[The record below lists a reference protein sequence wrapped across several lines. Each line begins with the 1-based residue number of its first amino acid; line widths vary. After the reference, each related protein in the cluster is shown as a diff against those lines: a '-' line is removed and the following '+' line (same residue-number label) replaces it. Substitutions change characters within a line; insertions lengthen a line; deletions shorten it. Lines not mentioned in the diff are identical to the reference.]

1 MNYNFEEVLN
11 SMSLA
16 LDLAEMSTFDDNQIF
31 DNETNIHYTTES
43 FLDHSKKTTYIALEL
58 CKELDLSKYL
68 VEDIYLASLIHDIGA
83 IEALEKSHA
92 TKEFILGH
100 CITGSNLL
108 QNKLFSNIS
117 EIIRSH
123 HENWDGSGPLN
134 LRGGSIPIGSQIIRL
149 ADVLAIKYATDFKKT
164 LKRDEIISW
173 VKSKKDIIFSS
184 IITEAFLN
192 LASTD
197 SFWLNLS
204 NIAKIPSLM
213 KNISPRIARTLTLDE
228 IEIIAYIFSQIVDK
242 KSPFTA
248 KHSRE
253 IADLSYRVSKHMGF
267 NENKCQKMKL
277 AGLFHDIGKLAI
289 PSKILNKNG
298 SLSNSEFDIVKSHAY
313 YTNLILSP
321 ITGFDDIRNWASN
334 HHEKLNGTGYP
345 NKLTDKDLSLESRI
359 LAVCDIYQ
367 ALTEDRPYREGL
379 SQKNA
384 FDILNKMAS
393 DNLIC
398 IKTVKLLHEALNI
411 LEVKR

>member
-16 LDLAEMSTFDDNQIF
+16 LDLAEMSTFDDNEIF
-31 DNETNIHYTTES
+31 DNETNIQYTTES

-58 CKELDLSKYL
+58 CKELGLSNYL
-68 VEDIYLASLIHDIGA
+68 IEDIYLASLIHDIGA

-92 TKEFILGH
+92 NKEFILGH

-108 QNKLFSNIS
+108 RNKIFNNIS
-117 EIIRSH
+117 DIIRSH
-123 HENWDGSGPLN
+123 HENWNGSGPLKLKGN
-134 LRGGSIPIGSQIIRL
+134 SIPIGSQIIRI
-149 ADVLAIKYATDFKKT
+149 ADVLAIKFITNSQQIFN
-164 LKRDEIISW
+164 RDVIISW

-184 IITEAFLN
+184 IITDAFLK

-197 SFWLNLS
+197 SFWLNLC
-204 NIAKIPSLM
+204 NIVKIPSLM
-213 KNISPRIARTLTLDE
+213 RNISPKIKRTLTLDE

-248 KHSRE
+248 QHSRE
-253 IADLSYRVSKHMGF
+253 IADLSYMVAKHVGF
-267 NENKCQKMKL
+267 DENKCQKMKL

-298 SLSNSEFDIVKSHAY
+298 ALSESEFNIVKSHAY

-321 ITGFDDIRNWASN
+321 ITGLDDVREWATN

-345 NKLTDKDLSLESRI
+345 NKFNDKHLSLESRI

-379 SQKNA
+379 SQEKA

-398 IKTVKLLHEALNI
+398 IKAVKLLHEALFPF
-411 LEVKR
+411 

>member
-31 DNETNIHYTTES
+31 DSETNIHYTTES

-58 CKELDLSKYL
+58 CKELDLNKYL

-92 TKEFILGH
+92 THEFILGH
-100 CITGSNLL
+100 CITGANLL
-108 QNKLFSNIS
+108 QNKIFDNIS

-134 LRGGSIPIGSQIIRL
+134 LKGNSIPIGSQIIRL
-149 ADVLAIKYATDFKKT
+149 ADILAIKFATNSKK
-164 LKRDEIISW
+164 LLNRDDIISW
-173 VKSKKDIIFSS
+173 VKSKNNVVFSS
-184 IITEAFLN
+184 TITQAFMN
-192 LASTD
+192 IASTD

-204 NIAKIPSLM
+204 NIAKIPSLI
-213 KNISPRIARTLTLDE
+213 KTISPRIVRTLTLDE

-253 IADLSYRVSKHMGF
+253 IADLSYIVSKYIGF

-298 SLSNSEFDIVKSHAY
+298 SLSNSEFNTVKSHAY

-321 ITGFDDIRNWASN
+321 IKGFDDVRVWASN

-367 ALTEDRPYREGL
+367 ALTEDRPYRNGL
-379 SQKNA
+379 SQEKT
-384 FDILNKMAS
+384 FDILKEMAS

-398 IKTVKLLHEALNI
+398 IKAVKLLHEALN
-411 LEVKR
+411 R

>member
-1 MNYNFEEVLN
+1 MNYNFEEVLY

-16 LDLAEMSTFDDNQIF
+16 LDLAEMSTFDDNQIY
-31 DNETNIHYTTES
+31 DCETNIHYTTES

-58 CKELDLSKYL
+58 CKELELSKYL
-68 VEDIYLASLIHDIGA
+68 VEDIYLSSLIHDIGA

-100 CITGSNLL
+100 CVTGANLL
-108 QNKLFSNIS
+108 QNKIFNNIS
-117 EIIRSH
+117 DIIRNH

-134 LRGGSIPIGSQIIRL
+134 IKGSSIPIGSQIIRL
-149 ADVLAIKYATDFKKT
+149 ADVLAIKFATNS
-164 LKRDEIISW
+164 LESLNRAEIISW
-173 VKSKKDIIFSS
+173 VKSKSNLIFSNS
-184 IITEAFLN
+184 ITDAFIN
-192 LASTD
+192 IASTD
-197 SFWLNLS
+197 FFWLNLS
-204 NIAKIPSLM
+204 NVARIPSLI
-213 KNISPRIARTLTLDE
+213 KTISPKIVRTLTLDE

-253 IADLSYRVSKHMGF
+253 IADLSYRVSKYIGF

-298 SLSNSEFDIVKSHAY
+298 SLSDAEFNTVKSHAY

-321 ITGFDDIRNWASN
+321 ITGLDDVREWACS

-345 NKLTDKDLSLESRI
+345 KKLTDKDLSLESRI

-367 ALTEDRPYREGL
+367 ALTEERPYRGGL
-379 SQKNA
+379 SQENA
-384 FDILNKMAS
+384 FNILRKMAS

-398 IKTVKLLHEALNI
+398 IKGVKLLHEALKTN
-411 LEVKR
+411 

>member
-16 LDLAEMSTFDDNQIF
+16 LDLAEMSTFNDNQIF
-31 DNETNIHYTTES
+31 DCETNIHYTTES
-43 FLDHSKKTTYIALEL
+43 FLDHSKKTTYISLEL
-58 CKELDLSKYL
+58 CKELDLNKYL

-92 TKEFILGH
+92 TNEFILGH

-108 QNKLFSNIS
+108 QNKLFNNIS
-117 EIIRSH
+117 DLIRSH

-134 LRGGSIPIGSQIIRL
+134 LKGNSIPIGSQIIRL
-149 ADVLAIKYATDFKKT
+149 ADILAIKFATNSQK
-164 LKRDEIISW
+164 LLNRDEIISW
-173 VKSKKDIIFSS
+173 VESKNNAVFSNT
-184 IITEAFLN
+184 ITQAFIN
-192 LASTD
+192 IASTD

-204 NIAKIPSLM
+204 NIAKIPSLI
-213 KNISPRIARTLTLDE
+213 KTISPRIARTLTLDE
-228 IEIIAYIFSQIVDK
+228 IEIIAYIFAQIVDK

-253 IADLSYRVSKHMGF
+253 IGDLSYRVSKYIGF
-267 NENKCQKMKL
+267 NENKCKKMKL

-289 PSKILNKNG
+289 SSEILNKNG
-298 SLSNSEFDIVKSHAY
+298 ALSSSEFNTVKSHSY

-321 ITGFDDIRNWASN
+321 ITGFDDVRMWASN

-345 NKLTDKDLSLESRI
+345 NKLTAKNLSLESRI

-367 ALTEDRPYREGL
+367 ALTEDRPYRDGL
-379 SQKNA
+379 SQENA
-384 FDILNKMAS
+384 FDILKEMGR

-398 IKTVKLLHEALNI
+398 MKAVKLLYEALKTNG
-411 LEVKR
+411 